1 MHLRTSRR
9 LRLKGGNR
17 SSLWTLTSPQSHIEK
32 VQCDREQ
39 KLCATDGRTD
49 GRTRDRTP
57 HRRGRRATRTKR
69 QNHRRSHRKLERV
82 NRERSQ
88 LESAPSPV
96 ALEHGF
102 FQVLIRRGSANTA
115 RGRNLSRGCVLDQGK
130 TQGSW
135 FGSSFYPPLFCI
147 VECCPGSDSGSAN
160 VSSEEPSRFF
170 TQDQPEPLSL
180 LPFYS
185 LILDLKGAEPH
196 SPPTL
201 L

>member
-9 LRLKGGNR
+9 LHLKGGNR

-32 VQCDREQ
+32 VRCDRNRSSVPQ
-39 KLCATDGRTD
+39 TDGRTD
-49 GRTRDRTP
+49 TEQDATSQ
-57 HRRGRRATRTKR
+57 RGRRATRTKR

-115 RGRNLSRGCVLDQGK
+115 SAGTSAEDAFWTTAKPEEAGLDPVWVFYFVLCCGML
-130 TQGSW
+130 SW
-135 FGSSFYPPLFCI
+135 F
-147 VECCPGSDSGSAN
+147 
-160 VSSEEPSRFF
+160 
-170 TQDQPEPLSL
+170 
-180 LPFYS
+180 
-185 LILDLKGAEPH
+185 
-196 SPPTL
+196 
-201 L
+201 